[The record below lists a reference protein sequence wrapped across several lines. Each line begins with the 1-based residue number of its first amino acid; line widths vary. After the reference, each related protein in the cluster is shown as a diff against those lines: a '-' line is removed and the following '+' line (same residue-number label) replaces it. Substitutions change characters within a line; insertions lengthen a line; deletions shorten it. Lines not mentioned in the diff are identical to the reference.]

1 MLALYILGSILL
13 VLLLLLLIPVRVEL
27 AFREA
32 FLLVI
37 GYGPLRISIPLE
49 GEE

>member
-27 AFREA
+27 AFRDA
-32 FLLVI
+32 FLRVI
-37 GYGPLRISIPLE
+37 G
-49 GEE
+49 